1 MRLEGLVA
9 LVTGGAQGIGAA
21 IGSALHAEGASVVLA
36 DIEPADEAAK
46 KLGERAWPVSLDVRD
61 KASVE
66 EAFAAAV
73 GRFGRVDILV
83 NNAARI
89 VTGSVWEISPE
100 EWDDVLAVNA
110 RGAFFASQVAG
121 AHMRD
126 NGWGRIVNVTSLAG
140 QAGGLVGGIHYSA
153 SKAALIV
160 LTKVF
165 AQALARDGVTVNA
178 IAPAAIESRALE
190 ALPEERRQQIA
201 DSIPVGRL
209 GRADE
214 VGAAVVYLA
223 SREAGYIT
231 GATLDLNGGL
241 LMR

>member
-1 MRLEGLVA
+1 MKLDGLVS

-21 IGSALHAEGASVVLA
+21 IGGALHAEGASVVLA
-36 DIEPADEAAK
+36 DIEPADEVAK
-46 KLGERAWPVSLDVRD
+46 ELGERASAVSLDVRD

-66 EAFAAAV
+66 EAFAQAV
-73 GRFGRVDILV
+73 ARFGRVDILV

-110 RGAFFASQVAG
+110 RGAFFPCRVAG
-121 AHMRD
+121 AHMRE

-140 QAGGLVGGIHYSA
+140 QAGGLVGGVHYSA

-165 AQALARDGVTVNA
+165 AQALAKDGVTVNA
-178 IAPAAIESRALE
+178 IAPAAIESRALD
-190 ALPEERRQQIA
+190 ALPEERRKEIA
-201 DSIPVGRL
+201 ESIPVGRL

>member
-46 KLGERAWPVSLDVRD
+46 KLGERAWAVSLDVRD

>member
-36 DIEPADEAAK
+36 DIQPADEVAK
-46 KLGERAWPVSLDVRD
+46 EIGERAWAVSLDVRD

-66 EAFAAAV
+66 EAFAEAV
-73 GRFGRVDILV
+73 ARSGRVDILV
-83 NNAARI
+83 NNA
-89 VTGSVWEISPE
+89 G
-100 EWDDVLAVNA
+100 
-110 RGAFFASQVAG
+110 GAFFACQVAG
-121 AHMRD
+121 AHMRE

-140 QAGGLVGGIHYSA
+140 QAGGLVGGVHYSA

-165 AQALARDGVTVNA
+165 AQALAKDGVTVNA
-178 IAPAAIESRALE
+178 IAPAAIESRALD
-190 ALPEERRQQIA
+190 ALPEERRKEIA
-201 DSIPVGRL
+201 ESIPVGRL